1 MFDFLEPLEG
11 LFEEKIPLLRT
22 AKTVQVLVIRQ
33 THDYTIF
40 RTEETR
46 ELNVVTLPR
55 STDNPEA
62 VLKVVMLASKQKAPE
77 NRMYARLFKT
87 YASALGVSLEPSILN
102 CRLKDNLCRMCPRCV
117 LFGAVTTEAR
127 QEERWN
133 IKHRIEY
140 SSAYSI
146 EPYEEISEL
155 ITFNAVDTASQST
168 GQALSVTENIR
179 PIAHFPSV
187 ITLKSVTPEEF
198 IFYLKTLMATKSYGA
213 ETRIKGDVVNTIVG
227 VAGGFEE
234 IITSLEYSLE
244 LASRDW
250 SSDPVAATEQIL
262 KKYSGF
268 ASMPDQVKVLSKKEL
283 EELVKSVREFKI
295 DREFIEKLKKQALD
309 FAKQVKEAVSA
320 GKKKGR

>member
-102 CRLKDNLCRMCPRCV
+102 CRLKDNLCRRCPRCV

>member
-1 MFDFLEPLEG
+1 
-11 LFEEKIPLLRT
+11 
-22 AKTVQVLVIRQ
+22 
-33 THDYTIF
+33 
-40 RTEETR
+40 
-46 ELNVVTLPR
+46 
-55 STDNPEA
+55 
-62 VLKVVMLASKQKAPE
+62 
-77 NRMYARLFKT
+77 
-87 YASALGVSLEPSILN
+87 
-102 CRLKDNLCRMCPRCV
+102 
-117 LFGAVTTEAR
+117 
-127 QEERWN
+127 
-133 IKHRIEY
+133 
-140 SSAYSI
+140 
-146 EPYEEISEL
+146 
-155 ITFNAVDTASQST
+155 VDTATQST
-168 GQALSVTENIR
+168 GQALGVTENIR

-187 ITLKSVTPEEF
+187 VTLKSVTPEEF

-283 EELVKSVREFKI
+283 EELVKSVRKFKI

-309 FAKQVKEAVSA
+309 FAKQVGEAVSA

>member
-1 MFDFLEPLEG
+1 
-11 LFEEKIPLLRT
+11 
-22 AKTVQVLVIRQ
+22 
-33 THDYTIF
+33 
-40 RTEETR
+40 
-46 ELNVVTLPR
+46 
-55 STDNPEA
+55 
-62 VLKVVMLASKQKAPE
+62 
-77 NRMYARLFKT
+77 
-87 YASALGVSLEPSILN
+87 
-102 CRLKDNLCRMCPRCV
+102 

-283 EELVKSVREFKI
+283 EELVKSIREFKI